1 MPMAQIDGG
10 DIFYTISG
18 EGRPLIMVL
27 PQSSGPVGVAPF
39 IDTLSQDFMVVQYD
53 QRGTGQSPPAVTSDA
68 MSMTGRAGEVVGLLD
83 ALDIKRAHLCCHS
96 TGCGIGAAVASGTP
110 DRVDGLVLTSPW
122 AYADG
127 HLTTMQQLRIAAAR
141 ALDPYQYAHF
151 NASLLF
157 PPAYR
162 REHEAGFERMAVDAA
177 PQDAEQISN
186 RLNAILAFDLRPLL
200 SKITCS
206 TLIVTAEDDQLM
218 PAWFGREMAQDLPG
232 SRLIA
237 QDGGGHM
244 IPETRGGDLSAVISK
259 FLGSL

>member
-10 DIFYTISG
+10 ELHYTIKG
-18 EGRPLIMVL
+18 EGRPLVMVL

-39 IDTLSQDFMVVQYD
+39 IDTLSRNFRVICYD
-53 QRGTGQSPPAVTSDA
+53 QRGTGQSAPAVTPDA
-68 MSMTGRAGEVVGLLD
+68 MSMAGRAGEVIGLLD
-83 ALDIKRAHLCCHS
+83 ALDIKQANLCCHS
-96 TGCGIGAAVASGTP
+96 TGCGIGITVASGAP
-110 DRVDGLVLTSPW
+110 DRMGGLVLTSPW

-151 NASLLF
+151 NASMLF

-177 PQDAEQISN
+177 PQDAEQIAN
-186 RLNAILAFDLRPLL
+186 RLNAILALDVRPLL
-200 SKITCS
+200 SKITCP

-218 PAWFGREMAQDLPG
+218 PAWFGREMAQDLPD
-232 SRLIA
+232 SRLMA
-237 QDGGGHM
+237 LDGGGHM
-244 IPETRGGDLSAVISK
+244 IPETRGEDLSAAILE
-259 FLGSL
+259 FIGDL